1 MRVKK
6 SVRFPTSPRDRL
18 WEETVP
24 CALRISEAASLGM
37 HAMGLLSTR
46 DGRPMSARLAADRL
60 GVSEAHLSKVLQRLA
75 KVRLLSSTRGPKGG
89 FRLTRDPGLV
99 TLLEV
104 FEAIEGPIEPAS
116 CLFGIP
122 LCDGAS
128 CVLGKVIVDV
138 NNILFEYLGEKTLA
152 DISTV
157 FDHRFD
163 APPPS
168 NLSVS

>member
-1 MRVKK
+1 M
-6 SVRFPTSPRDRL
+6 
-18 WEETVP
+18 P

-46 DGRPMSARLAADRL
+46 PDGPVSARMAADRL
-60 GVSEAHLSKVLQRLA
+60 GVSEAHLSKVLQRLT
-75 KVRLLSSTRGPKGG
+75 KVGLLNSTRGPKGG
-89 FRLTRDPGLV
+89 FRLTREPESV

-104 FEAIEGPIEPAS
+104 FEAIEGPVEPAN

-122 LCDGAS
+122 LCDGES

-138 NNILFEYLGEKTLA
+138 NNTLFEYLGRKTLA

-157 FDHRFD
+157 FEQRFD
-163 APPPS
+163 APVQPD
-168 NLSVS
+168 LSVA